1 MAISPVAGIP
11 GRDWNNM
18 LSHKGRAGMSQR
30 SVADTQH
37 CIRQSAAAR
46 RLALNITQADLA
58 RRSDVPLPTLKRF
71 EQQGEI
77 GLAALLRIAGALDA
91 LDGFGRLFPGPE
103 TGGEMSARIRR
114 RARG

>member
-1 MAISPVAGIP
+1 MAIFPVAGITS
-11 GRDWNNM
+11 RVWDNM
-18 LSHKGRAGMSQR
+18 LSRNGWVGMSQG

-58 RRSDVPLPTLKRF
+58 KRSDVPLPTLKRF

-91 LDGFGRLFPGPE
+91 LDGFGRLFPGAE
-103 TGGEMSARIRR
+103 TRGEMSARIRR